1 MKAVIP
7 DARSRV
13 RLQRSAMPRTFE
25 RYTLRADGY
34 VGGPVQRPGFP
45 PLTAPGHRPARGI
58 FVAGD
63 HVFPGQGTVGVALSG
78 INAYPDACDTLGVR
92 ALL

>member
-1 MKAVIP
+1 MRWIIP
-7 DARSRV
+7 DVRSRI
-13 RLQRSAMPRTFE
+13 RLQRSAIPGTFE
-25 RYTLRADGY
+25 RYTLRAGGY

-45 PLTAPGHRPARGI
+45 PLTAPGHRPARRI

-78 INAYPDACDTLGVR
+78 INAYRDACNTLGVR